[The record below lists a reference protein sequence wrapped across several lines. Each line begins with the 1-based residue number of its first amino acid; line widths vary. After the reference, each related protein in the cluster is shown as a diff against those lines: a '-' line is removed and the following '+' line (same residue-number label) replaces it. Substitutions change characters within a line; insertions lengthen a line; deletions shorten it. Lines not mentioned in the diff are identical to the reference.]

1 MRRDLDAEPVCFSP
15 RRDLLSARSLCV
27 ACAANCYSST
37 QVPKSMG
44 AGASAAKKKKK
55 AAAAAAAAAAD
66 SPKKVDDKGKN
77 KAVDPGGVKVD
88 EVAAG
93 APAEENGDAVG
104 KDDSMDPCK
113 MSSLYLG
120 FVLYMAAMVSTG
132 KSKHWYSQHS
142 SLALVV

>member
-1 MRRDLDAEPVCFSP
+1 
-15 RRDLLSARSLCV
+15 
-27 ACAANCYSST
+27 
-37 QVPKSMG
+37 MG
-44 AGASAAKKKKK
+44 AGASAAKKKK

-93 APAEENGDAVG
+93 APEENGDAVG

-113 MSSLYLG
+113 MSSFRYIW
-120 FVLYMAAMVSTG
+120 VLFYI
-132 KSKHWYSQHS
+132 WQRW
-142 SLALVV
+142 